1 MNRDAVIA
9 RLKSLEPALRDSGIV
24 ALYPYGSHARDEARP
39 DSDIDLLVDFERGR
53 DDDIMKFLGPF
64 QDIEDAFPGMEI
76 GFSTRDRLV
85 DSYRRDI
92 EDSAIRVF

>member
-39 DSDIDLLVDFERGR
+39 DSDIDLLVDFERGCGGLAEVVR
-53 DDDIMKFLGPF
+53 K
-64 QDIEDAFPGMEI
+64 PGSPNPRCRS
-76 GFSTRDRLV
+76 G
-85 DSYRRDI
+85 SYRR
-92 EDSAIRVF
+92 AGRAY